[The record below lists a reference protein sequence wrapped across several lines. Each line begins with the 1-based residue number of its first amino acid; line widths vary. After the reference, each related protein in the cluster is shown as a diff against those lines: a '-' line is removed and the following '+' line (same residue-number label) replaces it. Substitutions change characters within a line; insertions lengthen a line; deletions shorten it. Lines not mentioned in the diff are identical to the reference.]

1 MKSIINLRFF
11 LVSAVLSMVVFVLIS
26 TLNNTSAS
34 TSSGTESF
42 ESNSSENVLSEK
54 TDTRDQ
60 KLSDQKNLIVINGK
74 IKNNTLYE
82 ELRSNNVPA
91 SEILNLSGCFSQYF
105 NFKYSK
111 PDDLYT
117 VKLTKAGELKEFKYK
132 TDTWSE
138 FVAKKNPN
146 GSFSVEKKD
155 IIPEIK
161 IAASEFIIE
170 SSLYKAVS
178 DGGESSDLANKFA
191 EIFSWDIDFYLYPR
205 KNDKIQILYE
215 KKYLN
220 DKFSGYGKILA
231 SKYIGKN
238 KTFSAFYFE
247 DGKHGD
253 YYDAEGVPLRKMFL
267 RVPVKFAVQTSS
279 FSVRRFHPV
288 LKEYKAHTGIDYGAS
303 RGTPIFSTGD
313 GKVVF
318 SGWQNGYGKLVIIKH
333 PNNYK
338 TYYGHCSTL
347 KVKKDDYVNQGDI
360 VAKVGETGR
369 TTGPHVHYEVRIN
382 NKPVDPNTVKAA
394 KGKPVQEKNIEKFNL
409 LVQSLTESMH
419 AKIENNNSRKVI
431 VASKTEDFSTS
442 GLN

>member
-1 MKSIINLRFF
+1 MKSIINFRFF
-11 LVSAVLSMVVFVLIS
+11 LVSAFLCLFAFIVIS
-26 TLNNTSAS
+26 SLNHTSAS
-34 TSSGTESF
+34 SSSGTESC
-42 ESNSSENVLSEK
+42 ESNSSENVLPDE
-54 TDTRDQ
+54 TDIKDLN
-60 KLSDQKNLIVINGK
+60 LSDEENLIVINGK

-91 SEILNLSGCFSQYF
+91 SEILNLSGCFSKYF

-117 VKLTKAGELKEFKYK
+117 VKLTETGELKEFKYK

-155 IIPEIK
+155 IIPEVK
-161 IAASEFIIE
+161 IAASEFVLE
-170 SSLYKAVS
+170 SSLQKAVS
-178 DGGESSDLANKFA
+178 DGGESIDLANKFA

-215 KKYLN
+215 KKYQN

-231 SKYIGKN
+231 AKYIGKN

-267 RVPVKFAVQTSS
+267 KVPVKFAVKTSS

-288 LKEYKAHTGIDYGAS
+288 LKKYKAHTGIDYGAS
-303 RGTPIFSTGD
+303 RGTPIMATGD
-313 GKVVF
+313 GKVIF
-318 SGWQNGYGKLVIIKH
+318 SGWQGGYGKLVIIKH

-338 TYYGHCSTL
+338 TYYGHCSALT
-347 KVKKDDYVNQGDI
+347 VKKGDYVSQGDQ

-394 KGKPVQEKNIEKFNL
+394 KGKPVQEKN
-409 LVQSLTESMH
+409 
-419 AKIENNNSRKVI
+419 
-431 VASKTEDFSTS
+431 
-442 GLN
+442 